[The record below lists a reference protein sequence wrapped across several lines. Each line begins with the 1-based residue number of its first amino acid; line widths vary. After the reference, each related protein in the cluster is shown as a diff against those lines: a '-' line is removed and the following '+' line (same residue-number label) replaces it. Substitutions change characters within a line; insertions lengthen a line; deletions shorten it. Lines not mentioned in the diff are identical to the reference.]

1 MEKHFGRSED
11 GCLVGGSRRELG
23 EDPSLDSSSHPP
35 GVCSLPLHLTSLQG
49 RVGVGAH
56 AEKRQIASG

>member
-23 EDPSLDSSSHPP
+23 EDPSLDSSPHPTWGMFSP
-35 GVCSLPLHLTSLQG
+35 TTPYFIAGEGWG
-49 RVGVGAH
+49 RC
-56 AEKRQIASG
+56 